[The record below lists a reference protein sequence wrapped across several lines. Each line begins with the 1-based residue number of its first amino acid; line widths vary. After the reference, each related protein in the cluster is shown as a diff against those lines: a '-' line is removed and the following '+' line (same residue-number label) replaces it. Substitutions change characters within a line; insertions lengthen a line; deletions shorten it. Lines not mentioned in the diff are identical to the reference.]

1 MALTSE
7 QFEELKKFVLKWK
20 PFKET
25 DPDYDVM
32 YYDDDFDHGN
42 RAFATVIVKLL
53 KEEGAWNE
61 ELEKQFTVI
70 NNVDE
75 NQV

>member
-7 QFEELKKFVLKWK
+7 QYDELKRTALKWK
-20 PFKET
+20 PLKET

-32 YYDDDFDHGN
+32 YYDDGFEHFN
-42 RAFATVIVKLL
+42 RTIATVAVKIL

-61 ELEKQFTVI
+61 ELEKQVYS
-70 NNVDE
+70 DK
-75 NQV
+75 